1 MSSARNAA
9 VNGLWILT
17 CVKDALAHRIWRDR
31 VAQVQA
37 KVLMDIVRANRGSDF
52 GRLHGFSSMRSVG
65 EYRNR
70 VPLTTW
76 DDCEEAVQRLAA
88 GARRVLTEEPVL
100 LFEPTG
106 GSVSGAK
113 LVPYTQRLQRQFTRG
128 IHAWVF
134 HLFRWR
140 PSLVAGCAYFS
151 ITPFGSS
158 RGRTSSGIPVGFE
171 DDSAY
176 LGGLMRRMGDG
187 VLALPRAVALIS
199 DPCAYRYVSLL
210 FLLQRKDLA
219 LVSVWNPA
227 FLEILLGNLGDWWE
241 RLVAD
246 IETGRIEGAAGL
258 ERDVQRACQ
267 RRLKASRRRAA
278 ELRSIFGAWRGRSP
292 RERDGRG
299 RTLYEALWP
308 RLRVISCWAD
318 ASAESPAGRLK
329 LLFPHVDVQPKGL
342 LSTEGF
348 VSFPVGGSG
357 SAVLSTRSHFFEFI
371 EPSERG
377 GRVRLAHELSRGC
390 RYEVVMTTGGGLYR
404 YCTHDVVEVTGAW
417 GGTPTIRFVGRAD
430 MVSDMFGEKLAEEH
444 VRSAVEET
452 LRRRQISSDFW
463 MVAPER
469 LRDGS
474 GFYALFIQRAAGKE
488 ASCAGRILA
497 RAAEEIE
504 AVMRGNP
511 QYLHCIRLGQL
522 HPLRVFLIAERASE
536 DYLSSCV
543 ERGQRLGNIKP
554 PALDRRTGWTAV
566 FRGEL
571 LP

>member
-1 MSSARNAA
+1 
-9 VNGLWILT
+9 
-17 CVKDALAHRIWRDR
+17 
-31 VAQVQA
+31 
-37 KVLMDIVRANRGSDF
+37 
-52 GRLHGFSSMRSVG
+52 
-65 EYRNR
+65 
-70 VPLTTW
+70 
-76 DDCEEAVQRLAA
+76 
-88 GARRVLTEEPVL
+88 
-100 LFEPTG
+100 
-106 GSVSGAK
+106 
-113 LVPYTQRLQRQFTRG
+113 
-128 IHAWVF
+128 
-134 HLFRWR
+134 
-140 PSLVAGCAYFS
+140 
-151 ITPFGSS
+151 
-158 RGRTSSGIPVGFE
+158 
-171 DDSAY
+171 
-176 LGGLMRRMGDG
+176 
-187 VLALPRAVALIS
+187 
-199 DPCAYRYVSLL
+199 
-210 FLLQRKDLA
+210 
-219 LVSVWNPA
+219 
-227 FLEILLGNLGDWWE
+227 LEILLSNLGDWWKL
-241 RLVAD
+241 LVAD
-246 IETGRIEGAAGL
+246 IETGRISCAAGL
-258 ERDVQRACQ
+258 ERDIQRACQ
-267 RRLKASRRRAA
+267 RRLKAGRRRAA

-308 RLRVISCWAD
+308 KLRVISCWAD